1 MKLEDIKVGM
11 KVRLLGKHGLVDNYD
26 NIEDW
31 YKDYNKLEDVQQIKK
46 QGYGVVIF
54 IEDDGEIKM
63 SDKESKKYIDC
74 WSFIPSDLEPYNKK
88 FFEEPQEN
96 KSPKEWLLTPKAI
109 FVVRDSDEE
118 YIVLGNNSAIGVNS
132 GFVWDNDLENDY
144 TDDLIWRDNFSANDI
159 IQITYNGE
167 VVWERKE
174 YMTLTDAIKTGKK
187 IKHKD
192 WHNKY
197 YTISELLR
205 LIRLKR
211 NSDLI
216 NDFTVAEWEVEK

>member
-1 MKLEDIKVGM
+1 MKIKDIKVGM
-11 KVRLLGKHGLVDNYD
+11 KVELLGKHGCGDYN

-31 YKDYNKLEDVQQIKK
+31 FEDYYNEEDVQQIKE
-46 QGYGVVIF
+46 QGYGVVT
-54 IEDDGEIKM
+54 
-63 SDKESKKYIDC
+63 YIDEHSNNIWVSEC
-74 WSFIPSDLEPYNKK
+74 ENGTEWVFLPCDLKPYK
-88 FFEEPQEN
+88 EEFTQT
-96 KSPKEWLLTPKAI
+96 KSPKEWLLTVKAI
-109 FVVRDSDEE
+109 YTLRNNVECITLGDGKAYRIDKAILWNQSLNTDYDEDLNFGTPYNIIKELDIMKIE
-118 YIVLGNNSAIGVNS
+118 YQGK
-132 GFVWDNDLENDY
+132 
-144 TDDLIWRDNFSANDI
+144 T
-159 IQITYNGE
+159 
-167 VVWERKE
+167 VWERKE

-216 NDFTVAEWEVEK
+216 NDFTVAEWEVE